1 MFRNNT
7 FSLTNL
13 FPFLALTLRHIYCR
27 SHTVSDKPNN
37 VVRKVA
43 NFSHKHSSE
52 MNKRD
57 VFRKTNKNINKTKDM
72 KDTFFNQYEFFIN
85 QYAYELFVNKYE
97 PVTFQQTIAYNIK
110 TC

>member
-1 MFRNNT
+1 
-7 FSLTNL
+7 
-13 FPFLALTLRHIYCR
+13 
-27 SHTVSDKPNN
+27 
-37 VVRKVA
+37 
-43 NFSHKHSSE
+43 

-57 VFRKTNKNINKTKDM
+57 VFRKTNKTKDDM
-72 KDTFFNQYEFFIN
+72 TDTFFNQYEFFIN